1 MRFNRVKCKVWHL
14 DCGNFHYQHRLGD
27 IRMDHSPTKNN
38 SGVLVDDKLNI
49 SQQNAFSMKQLI
61 VHLRLEKHKLALI
74 NSYVDTYIMC

>member
-1 MRFNRVKCKVWHL
+1 MLSTNQLENIFAEKHL
-14 DCGNFHYQHRLGD
+14 AE
-27 IRMDHSPTKNN
+27 
-38 SGVLVDDKLNI
+38 LVDDKLNI